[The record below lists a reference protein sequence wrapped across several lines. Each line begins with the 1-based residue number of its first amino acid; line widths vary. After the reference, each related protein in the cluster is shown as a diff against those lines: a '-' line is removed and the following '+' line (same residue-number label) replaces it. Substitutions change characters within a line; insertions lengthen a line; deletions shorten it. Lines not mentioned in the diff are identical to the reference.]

1 MLLPLSQNYQSN
13 NSYLHFNEFLAFVTL
28 DVIELLNC
36 FELISQID
44 FLLFIC
50 KYFAEF
56 QLLSCIEPTL
66 TLTVQGQQF
75 LLLIGSS
82 LIVVYKEISSSC
94 YEAMVISLYSN
105 NNLYSC
111 RWLKNILKEIWKQSK
126 NFKVFVFIAINQLH
140 ILIKNSF
147 CIRLAYD
154 WDRITRLIKCS

>member
-36 FELISQID
+36 FELISQIN

-56 QLLSCIEPTL
+56 QLLSCIELTL

-82 LIVVYKEISSSC
+82 LLEVYIKEISFSI
-94 YEAMVISLYSN
+94 YRVTP
-105 NNLYSC
+105 
-111 RWLKNILKEIWKQSK
+111 LKWDAQK
-126 NFKVFVFIAINQLH
+126 
-140 ILIKNSF
+140 LI
-147 CIRLAYD
+147 Y
-154 WDRITRLIKCS
+154 

>member
-36 FELISQID
+36 FELISQIN

-56 QLLSCIEPTL
+56 QLLSCIELTL

-82 LIVVYKEISSSC
+82 LLEVYIKEISSSI
-94 YEAMVISLYSN
+94 YEAIYSN
-105 NNLYSC
+105 HNLFSC
-111 RWLKNILKEIWKQSK
+111 RWHFEGILENKRKFKDFWHKNLTCIK
-126 NFKVFVFIAINQLH
+126 FCFVFIAN
-140 ILIKNSF
+140 
-147 CIRLAYD
+147 
-154 WDRITRLIKCS
+154 